1 MIFVAVSCRAESFS
15 VSSASLLTSL
25 TSDGS
30 YSMNDGGADDGV
42 LRCAVLCVLFG
53 LAIVVPVGF
62 EVIWFFCVDSDGF
75 LRNGDWKVGFFR
87 DPRTVSWPAS

>member
-15 VSSASLLTSL
+15 ALSASFLTSL

-30 YSMNDGGADDGV
+30 YSMNDGGADDVV
-42 LRCAVLCVLFG
+42 LWRAFLLALFC

-62 EVIWFFCVDSDGF
+62 EATWFFCVDSVGF

-87 DPRTVSWPAS
+87 DPWTVSWPAS